1 MNLLLVTAHP
11 DTGSFNFAMRERA
24 QTVARRLG
32 LGLQHSDL
40 YQQGFSP
47 VPGRADFRAFPEAQL
62 LQLGSAQ
69 REAARHGG
77 FAADIAAEQDKL
89 RWADAV
95 LLQFPLWWSGYPAM
109 LKGWIERV
117 LSLGFAYG
125 PDPTLEPRA
134 LIMALTTGGAA
145 DAEDARATEAHV
157 RSQLAQ
163 PVFGYMGWGAPRLHL
178 VHGPAR
184 LSEAERVQALQH
196 YEQWLEAELQ
206 TLRAS
211 AR

>member
-11 DTGSFNFAMRERA
+11 DTGSFNFAMRDRA
-24 QTVARRLG
+24 QTLVRRLG

-40 YQQGFSP
+40 YQQGFYP
-47 VPGRADFRAFPEAQL
+47 VPGRADFQRYPEDQL
-62 LQLGSAQ
+62 LQLGAAQ
-69 REAARHGG
+69 REAERHGG

-89 RWADAV
+89 RWADTV
-95 LLQFPLWWSGYPAM
+95 LLQFPLWWSSYPAV

-125 PDPTLEPRA
+125 PHPSLEPRA
-134 LIMALTTGGAA
+134 LIMALSTGGDA
-145 DAEDARATEAHV
+145 DADDARATEAHV

-163 PVFGYMGWGAPRLHL
+163 PVFGYMGWGAPRLHM

-184 LSEAERVQALQH
+184 MSAAERVRALQH
-196 YEQWLEAELQ
+196 YEEWLEAELQ
-206 TLRAS
+206 ALCAS